1 MPGDIESSK
10 TADEIFDEFGT
21 LISQFT
27 TPLDTFRQVL
37 FFLLLLYLTLFFF
50 LFIIDIFYIN
60 II

>member
-37 FFLLLLYLTLFFF
+37 FLSFYYRYL
-50 LFIIDIFYIN
+50 FY
-60 II
+60 